1 MRRIE
6 TSHSRPG
13 HLLEVHLSH
22 GLGEVLGGLGGR
34 GGQIMQIILVMSE
47 RAHCS
52 TAGRWLVL
60 RASSELK
67 KFLLHTFSS
76 LLLC

>member
-6 TSHSRPG
+6 TSHRRPG
-13 HLLEVHLSH
+13 HLPEVHLSH

-34 GGQIMQIILVMSE
+34 GGQIMQIISVMSE

-52 TAGRWLVL
+52 TAGRRLAL

>member
-6 TSHSRPG
+6 TSRRHPR
-13 HLLEVHLSH
+13 HLPEVHLSH
-22 GLGEVLGGLGGR
+22 WLGEVLGGLGGR
-34 GGQIMQIILVMSE
+34 GGQIMQITLVMSE

-52 TAGRWLVL
+52 TAERLPALG
-60 RASSELK
+60 ASSELK
-67 KFLLHTFSS
+67 KFLLHAFSS